1 MYATHLWIIYDY
13 VLLKISEVLAIL
25 HNILYVM
32 TTVIATKHLDQFY
45 QSQK

>member
-32 TTVIATKHLDQFY
+32 TTGIATKHLDQFY